1 MSNQMGK
8 QSLSSLGVSSS
19 LSGSGLGFH
28 ITTGLILKSGLSLM
42 LSVVGFYFLAY
53 GKKNQEPEKMLWGAA
68 LIVVS
73 FLIF

>member
-1 MSNQMGK
+1 MPPNLK
-8 QSLSSLGVSSS
+8 KL
-19 LSGSGLGFH
+19 LSGAPPTASSPLGFH

-68 LIVVS
+68 LIVAS

>member
-1 MSNQMGK
+1 MPPNLK
-8 QSLSSLGVSSS
+8 EL
-19 LSGSGLGFH
+19 LSGTPSTAGSPLGFH
-28 ITTGLILKSGLSLM
+28 VTTGLILKSGISLM

-68 LIVVS
+68 LILVS